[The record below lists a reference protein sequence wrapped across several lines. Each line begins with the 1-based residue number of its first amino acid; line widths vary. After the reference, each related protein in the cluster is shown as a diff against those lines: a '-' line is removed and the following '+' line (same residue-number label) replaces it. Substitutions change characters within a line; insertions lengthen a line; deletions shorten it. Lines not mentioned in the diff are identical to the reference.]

1 MGFDRHWLELR
12 ETVDRKAR
20 DRTLLAAANEAITE
34 ARSDIVLDIGCGTG
48 STYRSMEP
56 YLPSQVV
63 WRLLDND
70 QSLLDEVEARH
81 GDAVEIVKMDV
92 NRVEALPLEGV
103 GMVTA
108 SALFDLCSADFI
120 QRLCR
125 RLSDADAGLYA
136 ALSYDG
142 EMTWADAHPLDGAV
156 TQAFNAHQR
165 SDKGLGV
172 SLGPDAWEMLA
183 ECAKAE
189 GYKVQTAES
198 PWMLTGDEL
207 ELHLLLLQGIA
218 AAVEETG
225 QLDNKESASWLAYR
239 RQSAIEGRGLCRI
252 GHRDLLALR

>member
-1 MGFDRHWLELR
+1 MGFDRHWLQLR
-12 ETVDRKAR
+12 EAADRKAR
-20 DRTLLAAANEAITE
+20 DRTLLTAANEAIAK

-56 YLPSQVV
+56 YLSRQIA

-70 QSLLDEVEARH
+70 QDLLDEVVTRH

-103 GMVTA
+103 SLVTA

-125 RLSDADAGLYA
+125 PLSDADACLYA

-142 EMTWADAHPLDGAV
+142 EMAWADSHPLDRAV

-165 SDKGLGV
+165 SDKGLGA

-189 GYKVQTAES
+189 GYEVQTAES

-225 QLDNKESASWLAYR
+225 HLDNKELASWLAYR
-239 RQSAIEGRGLCRI
+239 RQSAIEDRGLCRI